1 LKKIKLICIQ
11 VPSRPGVLGSL
22 TRTLFKK
29 GVNIEAIF
37 APEANDFGLVRL
49 YPDDFQGAEAALS
62 ELGYPLG
69 VEEAYLVRLKDKPG
83 SLMELVERLAL
94 SGININYLFCTTTGR
109 GRVEHAILSISG
121 SPQGEKIL
129 DELTEQ
135 D

>member
-1 LKKIKLICIQ
+1 LKKIKVICIQ

-29 GVNIEAIF
+29 GVNIEAII

-49 YPDDFQGAEAALS
+49 YPDDFHGAEAALS

-69 VEEAYLVRLKDKPG
+69 VEEAYQVRLKDKPG